1 MKSSELRDLSISDL
15 QDKLTDERAGL
26 SKLQFTH
33 SVSSLE
39 NPMDMRNK
47 RRNIARIMTEIS
59 SRNKKA

>member
-15 QDKLTDERAGL
+15 QEKLTDERAGL